1 MISEGFSAG
10 TSYGDE
16 NDLPIVMD
24 ELFHEL
30 SVINESAGE
39 SSVVKVRLYSIDLTK
54 PQIHFATKCTISLG
68 QVPKRVISDILTGH
82 FQSLVLKTDVC
93 VVTMHSTT
101 VEHVSYSEESSK
113 TCSLIL
119 DVSHPNIVKLEMGE

>member
-1 MISEGFSAG
+1 MG

-16 NDLPIVMD
+16 NDLPIALED
-24 ELFHEL
+24 LLHEF

-39 SSVVKVRLYSIDLTK
+39 SSSVRVRLYSIDLTK
-54 PQIHFATKCTISLG
+54 PQVHFATKCTISLG
-68 QVPKRVISDILTGH
+68 QVPKRVVSDILTGH

-93 VVTMHSTT
+93 TITMHAAT
-101 VEHVSYSEESSK
+101 VEHVSCSEEDSK